1 MLPGCCDAAIICRP
15 VLPRATA
22 RRGARI
28 LAHPPVAKPLDLE
41 YPYAAAPEPGTV
53 LEVAPGVHWLRM
65 PLPFELD
72 HINLWLLE
80 DAGGWTIVDTG
91 IASQATRGLWEQLF
105 ATVLKGRP
113 VRRVLVT
120 HYHPDH
126 AGNAAWL
133 CERFGVPLWMTR
145 GEFLTVH
152 AVHASVASYTVD
164 AASALYRSNGLDE
177 ARVIALSKRGDLF
190 RKLVPEFPD
199 SHRRIVDG
207 AQIDIDGKSWRMIA
221 GYGHSPEHASLYCE
235 TANVLISGD
244 MLLPKI
250 STNVAVRPIDPG
262 GNPLGLFLESI
273 ARFRTVHAD
282 ALVLPSHG
290 MPFRGAH
297 TRVASLEAHHVARLG
312 ELLAAC
318 AEAPRS
324 AVDVL
329 PLLFKRPLGDSQI
342 FFAMG
347 EAIAHLHTLQARGQ
361 VAREVDVHGVARFA
375 PRSVQTRAAA

>member
-1 MLPGCCDAAIICRP
+1 MANS
-15 VLPRATA
+15 
-22 RRGARI
+22 
-28 LAHPPVAKPLDLE
+28 LDLE

-105 ATVLKGRP
+105 ATVFKGLP

-152 AVHASVASYTVD
+152 AVHTSVASYTVD

-177 ARVIALSKRGDLF
+177 ARVVALSKRGDLF
-190 RKLVPEFPD
+190 RKLVPEFPN

-244 MLLPKI
+244 MLLPRI

-273 ARFRTVHAD
+273 ARFRTVHPD

-297 TRVASLEAHHVARLG
+297 TRVASLEAHHAARLG

-347 EAIAHLHTLQARGQ
+347 EAIAHLHTLQARGH
-361 VAREVDVHGVARFA
+361 VACEVDAHGVARFA